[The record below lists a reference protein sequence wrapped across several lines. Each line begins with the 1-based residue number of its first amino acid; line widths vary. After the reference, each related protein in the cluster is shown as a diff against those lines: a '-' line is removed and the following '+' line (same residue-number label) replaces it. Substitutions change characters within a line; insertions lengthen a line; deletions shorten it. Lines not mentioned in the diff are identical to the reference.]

1 MAIQL
6 DKYMVRCDD
15 LAWRMYDG
23 EAVIMT
29 DGGSQIHTLN
39 KVASFIWELA
49 DGKLTVKEI
58 AARVYDR
65 FDIVED
71 TAIADTLEFAQQLAD
86 KGIVMFSDQPPN
98 EANESGSTTET

>member
-6 DKYMVRCDD
+6 DKYVVRCDD

-49 DGKLTVKEI
+49 DGKLTVEKI
-58 AARVYDR
+58 AANVYDR
-65 FDIVED
+65 FDIKED
-71 TAIADTLEFAQQLAD
+71 TAVTDTLEFAQQLAD
-86 KGIVMFSDQPPN
+86 KGVIKFSDHPQ
-98 EANESGSTTET
+98 S